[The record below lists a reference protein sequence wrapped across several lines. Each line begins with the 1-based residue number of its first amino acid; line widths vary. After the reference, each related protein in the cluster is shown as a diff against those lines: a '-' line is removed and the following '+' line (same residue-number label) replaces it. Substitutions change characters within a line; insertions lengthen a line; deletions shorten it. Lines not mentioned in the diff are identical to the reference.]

1 MSEKPK
7 DHAIAELGE
16 IAVAKNLLRLRFC
29 IVCHEEMT
37 DEICCTCEQPT
48 VPRLQRN

>member
-1 MSEKPK
+1 MAKSPT
-7 DHAIAELGE
+7 DRRPTELGE
-16 IAVAKNLLRLRFC
+16 MAVVKNLLRLRFC

-48 VPRLQRN
+48 VPRLRGG

>member
-1 MSEKPK
+1 MK
-7 DHAIAELGE
+7 DSPSDSGPAELGE
-16 IAVAKNLLRLRFC
+16 VAVVKNLLRLRFC

-48 VPRLQRN
+48 VPRLRRS

>member
-1 MSEKPK
+1 MSGPR
-7 DHAIAELGE
+7 DDGTPRRLDTL
-16 IAVAKNLLRLRFC
+16 AVVKNLPRLRFC

-48 VPRLQRN
+48 VPRLTLG